1 MQLIAG
7 GGGHI
12 VNCEAHFSVN
22 PQSHRGL
29 LHQPQ
34 WEPPR
39 PAAPCMAAEYLK
51 RV

>member
-1 MQLIAG
+1 MQLTAG
-7 GGGHI
+7 GGEHI
-12 VNCEAHFSVN
+12 ANYEAHFSVN

-39 PAAPCMAAEYLK
+39 PAAPCMAAEYLQN
-51 RV
+51 V